1 MPPEAFALAPA
12 TTLSGNFQ
20 VFKAVQAGNAAAKPN
35 QPAAQ
40 TATAATEP
48 RASELVQQSRVGLV
62 AA

>member
-20 VFKAVQAGNAAAKPN
+20 ILNELQAGNAAQKPN

-40 TATAATEP
+40 A
-48 RASELVQQSRVGLV
+48 VGV
-62 AA
+62 ESV